1 MKTIDMALRD
11 ISPDWTGS
19 TPAEQKITTKL
30 IRLQKMPAALFHFS
44 KNQGQLSNYWYW
56 FLLSTLWVNYNGMTE
71 LATWRR
77 LFASQRPNR
86 LTSIMKPSELAAFK
100 QLPETVTA
108 FRAHRVGEQDWIAYT
123 LNPERAVEFAHRRE
137 VGEVMGYEIPSAAL
151 LALFLRRGE
160 SEVLLLDRSQA
171 KPVAI
176 YEIPK

>member
-19 TPAEQKITTKL
+19 TPIEKAITRKL
-30 IRLQKMPAALFHFS
+30 LLVQGTPRALFHFS
-44 KNQGQLSNYWYW
+44 KNSGALSDYWYW

-100 QLPETVTA
+100 QLPEMVTA
-108 FRAHRVGEQDWIAYT
+108 YRAHRVGEQDWIAYT
-123 LNPERAVEFAHRRE
+123 LNPARAIEFAHRRE
-137 VGEVMGYEIPSAAL
+137 VGEVMGYTIPSSAL

-160 SEVLLLDRSQA
+160 SEVLCLDRSQVQPIA
-171 KPVAI
+171 V